1 VLIEQLKKQAPTGD
15 FDKDNEKRSD
25 SAIEKWS
32 ISFKN
37 SLLLVATIAAQ
48 NRMNS
53 SRFQIPLCF
62 PLKKF
67 IPVLFFT
74 AAFPALA
81 VVPGHTK
88 GRELAPFAP
97 EFKPGDY
104 VWKPQVSP
112 SGPVL
117 IIVSIPEQKM
127 TVFRNGVRI
136 GSTTVSTG
144 KAGKT
149 TPTGIFTTDFAAKLY
164 SVTNVGTTVI
174 VTDNKSAP
182 SHATNAS
189 ALLTGRPGAPLA
201 NGRFEWEPAKAPS
214 GALSI
219 IFSTADRQSYVYRN
233 GALIGRAGF
242 TLDGQVNGS
251 HVYSALA
258 AVDSAGRRD
267 WLSTTSIG
275 QSKAPDI
282 KALSAHLSI
291 APEFLAHLRSAI
303 VPGNTLIVTDM
314 PVSRQ
319 THSSSGYGIMTTSR

>member
-1 VLIEQLKKQAPTGD
+1 
-15 FDKDNEKRSD
+15 
-25 SAIEKWS
+25 
-32 ISFKN
+32 
-37 SLLLVATIAAQ
+37 
-48 NRMNS
+48 M
-53 SRFQIPLCF
+53 
-62 PLKKF
+62 KKF
-67 IPVLFFT
+67 VPIFFFAVAST
-74 AAFPALA
+74 ALA

-112 SGPVL
+112 TGPVL

-136 GSTTVSTG
+136 GSATVSTG
-144 KAGKT
+144 KPGKT
-149 TPTGIFTTDFAAKLY
+149 TPTGVFTILQKKVDHESSIYKGAKMPHMQRLTWSGIAMHAGNLPGYPASAGCVRLPTDFAAKLY

-174 VTDNKSAP
+174 VTDNKSAS
-182 SHATNAS
+182 SHTTNAG
-189 ALLTGRPGAPLA
+189 ALLTGKPGAPLA
-201 NGRFEWEPAKAPS
+201 NGRFEWEPAKAPN
-214 GALSI
+214 GPLSV

-233 GALIGRAGF
+233 GTLIGRAGF

-258 AVDSAGRRD
+258 TVDSTGRRD

-275 QSKAPDI
+275 HSKAPNI
-282 KALSAHLSI
+282 KTLAAHLSI
-291 APEFLAHLRSAI
+291 APEFLTHLRSAI
-303 VPGNTLIVTDM
+303 VPGITLIVTDM

-319 THSSSGYGIMTTSR
+319 THSSSGYGILTTSR

>member
-1 VLIEQLKKQAPTGD
+1 
-15 FDKDNEKRSD
+15 
-25 SAIEKWS
+25 
-32 ISFKN
+32 
-37 SLLLVATIAAQ
+37 
-48 NRMNS
+48 M
-53 SRFQIPLCF
+53 
-62 PLKKF
+62 KKF

-97 EFKPGDY
+97 EFKRGDY

-112 SGPVL
+112 AGPVL

-144 KAGKT
+144 KAGKA
-149 TPTGIFTTDFAAKLY
+149 TPTGVFTILQKKIDHESSIYKGAKMPHMQRLTWSGIAMHAGNLPGYPASAGCVRLPTDFAAKLY

-182 SHATNAS
+182 SHTTNAS

-258 AVDSAGRRD
+258 PVDSAGRRD

-291 APEFLAHLRSAI
+291 APEFLTHLRSVI
-303 VPGNTLIVTDM
+303 VPGSTLIVTDM

-319 THSSSGYGIMTTSR
+319 THSSSGYGILTTSR